1 MISLTTFQ
9 TEPDPCSYLPDRQWS
24 LVYKIVLQM
33 TPEDYQR
40 HLDRGWRRFGHA
52 LFRPRC
58 PQCQA
63 CLSLRIPVA
72 TFRPNRS
79 QRRCWKTNVDQ
90 LTRHITTRLQPAPD
104 KLHLY
109 QRYHEYQHHHKHWPN
124 DGHIEQEEYITS
136 FLHNPFPTEEWSYY
150 LQQQLLGVGYVD
162 RLPLGLS
169 AIYFFY
175 DPDFRSRSL
184 GTFHILS
191 LIAEAQKAQLPY
203 VYLGYYVAGC
213 PSLEYKARF
222 QPNEVFDP
230 VRRTWIPFQ
239 PPSLSSQQPPS

>member
-9 TEPDPCSYLPDRQWS
+9 TDPDPCSYLPDRQWS
-24 LVYKIVLQM
+24 LVYKIVLHM

-79 QRRCWKTNVDQ
+79 QRRCWNTNVDQ
-90 LTRHITTRLQPAPD
+90 LTRRITTRLQPAPD

-230 VRRTWIPFQ
+230 LRRTWIPFQ
-239 PPSLSSQQPPS
+239 PPSLLSEQPPS

>member
-9 TEPDPCSYLPDRQWS
+9 TDPDPCSYLPDRQWS
-24 LVYKIVLQM
+24 LVYKIVLHM

-79 QRRCWKTNVDQ
+79 QRRCWNTNVDQ
-90 LTRHITTRLQPAPD
+90 LTRRITTRLQPAPD

-124 DGHIEQEEYITS
+124 DGHIEQEEYVTS
-136 FLHNPFPTEEWSYY
+136 F
-150 LQQQLLGVGYVD
+150 QQQLLGVGYVD

-230 VRRTWIPFQ
+230 LRRTWIPFQ
-239 PPSLSSQQPPS
+239 PPSLLSEQPPS